1 MGGRD
6 PICHP
11 NCLFRSPLPP
21 YLPLSHIHTLS
32 CPCWIFVCSRILWHQ
47 KPNCSELISLLFCFY
62 FGFVSPRQSA
72 KQPQQCKPLHPGWS
86 KSGSRSNK
94 KLVRKESCK
103 GGNGKWA
110 RLLKVLSPPAFV
122 PRPPGPTLCSA
133 GGKKGKM
140 ASQRGCENGAT
151 TSNRIA
157 VPWTHHFFSFLFRS
171 TRGVFLAEPTSEDED
186 GRTMGCMWAH
196 WKKARHISTAGWTYG
211 FVQNGLTDC
220 PVDNLVNTHTYS
232 TLVCWIYKPLHIVTR
247 PLVTRS
253 EQVTRR
259 DLAGP

>member
-47 KPNCSELISLLFCFY
+47 KPNCSELISLFFCFY

-94 KLVRKESCK
+94 NWYGRKVAREEM
-103 GGNGKWA
+103 GNGQGCWKFWA
-110 RLLKVLSPPAFV
+110 PLLSYRVLLDL
-122 PRPPGPTLCSA
+122 RSA
-133 GGKKGKM
+133 LLAVKKGKWR
-140 ASQRGCENGAT
+140 ASEAARMGQQQAT
-151 TSNRIA
+151 ALPCREPII
-157 VPWTHHFFSFLFRS
+157 FFRS
-171 TRGVFLAEPTSEDED
+171 TFVVPEKYFLQNRRQKTRMGEPWDACEHIEKKQGTFQQQAEITVLSKTDWPT
-186 GRTMGCMWAH
+186 
-196 WKKARHISTAGWTYG
+196 AR
-211 FVQNGLTDC
+211 LT
-220 PVDNLVNTHTYS
+220 
-232 TLVCWIYKPLHIVTR
+232 TL
-247 PLVTRS
+247 
-253 EQVTRR
+253 
-259 DLAGP
+259 